1 MAGVPEGQPPVR
13 SRKWRGLPA
22 VLAIWLPLR

>member
-1 MAGVPEGQPPVR
+1 MAGAPEGHPPAR
-13 SRKWRGLPA
+13 SHKWRGLPT